1 MTWSIDG
8 VVQDLTGWTARMQV
22 RPTIS
27 SATVTLDLD
36 STGGEIVLGGAAGTV
51 TILIAASATAALTAA
66 SYVYDL
72 ELVDGTEVTALL
84 AGTFVVAPEVTR

>member
-8 VVQDLTGWTARMQV
+8 VAQDLTGWTARMQV
-22 RPTIS
+22 RPAVDSGTI
-27 SATVTLDLD
+27 TLDID
-36 STGGEIVLGGAAGTV
+36 TTDGGIELGGTEGTV
-51 TILIAASATAALTAA
+51 TILISATATAALTAG

-84 AGTFVVAPEVTR
+84 AGAFVVAPEVTR